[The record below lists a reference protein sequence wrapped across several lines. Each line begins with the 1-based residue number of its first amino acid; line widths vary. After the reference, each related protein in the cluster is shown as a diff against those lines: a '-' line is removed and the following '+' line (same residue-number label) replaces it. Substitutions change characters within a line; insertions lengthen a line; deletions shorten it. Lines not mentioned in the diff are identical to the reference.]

1 MLSLLEVGKGF
12 EKTWIEINLVV
23 LCYRYSS
30 ILHVLSFFMS
40 FESSPISLAPHL
52 LSETE
57 QAA

>member
-57 QAA
+57 